1 MKKVRGILYTMI
13 VMTNS
18 DISLY
23 PFFDVYRFPPWI
35 IDLSFISVR
44 VKLISIMFYTT
55 WISIRCILYP
65 WMMGYISDRW
75 VKESQKVGSY
85 LNMEMIPMVLHFIF
99 CVLNLKWTF
108 DLLMSKIRYFRRRRK
123 KGGAAVVEKYDKG
136 L

>member
-1 MKKVRGILYTMI
+1 
-13 VMTNS
+13 
-18 DISLY
+18 
-23 PFFDVYRFPPWI
+23 
-35 IDLSFISVR
+35 
-44 VKLISIMFYTT
+44 
-55 WISIRCILYP
+55 
-65 WMMGYISDRW
+65 MMGYISDRW